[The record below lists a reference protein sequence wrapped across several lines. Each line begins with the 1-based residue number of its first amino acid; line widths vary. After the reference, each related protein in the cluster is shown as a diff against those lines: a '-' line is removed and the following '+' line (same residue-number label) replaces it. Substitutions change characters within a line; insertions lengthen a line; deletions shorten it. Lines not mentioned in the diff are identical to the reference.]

1 MFAHLLHWETHPHIA
16 ALLRRIIAAVAAATG
31 GLLAWTAIVPAASA
45 AIIPIPVD
53 GPYGPAAAPLVYIG
67 GMPGWQIALIASASA
82 TVAATAAGPLA
93 CPWAGRR
100 SASTPRSGP
109 VRPVREAPLGP

>member
-16 ALLRRIIAAVAAATG
+16 ARLRRIIAAVAAATG

-67 GMPGWQIALIASASA
+67 GMPGWQIALIASAA
-82 TVAATAAGPLA
+82 AMVAATAAVLLDRA
-93 CPWAGRR
+93 WADRR
-100 SASTPRSGP
+100 SASTTR
-109 VRPVREAPLGP
+109 